1 MNDSMQFDPR
11 RSRWIPWVFVGG
23 MLLVVVVNGGLVYAA
38 LSSFTGLTT
47 GRAFDRGRTYNQVIQ
62 EAARQEALGWQARV
76 TFQAGVVSVSVVD
89 RDGQPVSG
97 GMEGYLQRP
106 LDGTQVPLA
115 FRQTGAGR
123 FESPAVPPQ
132 LGQWE
137 ARLLLRGA
145 GGDVFEIRQR
155 LIVS

>member
-1 MNDSMQFDPR
+1 MNDSMPFDPR

-47 GRAFDRGRTYNQVIQ
+47 GKAFDRGRTYNQVIQ

-76 TFQAGVVSVSVVD
+76 TFQAGAVSVAVVD
-89 RDGQPVSG
+89 RSGQPVAG
-97 GMEGYLQRP
+97 VLHGYLQRP

-115 FRQTGAGR
+115 FRQDGAGR
-123 FESPAVPPQ
+123 FRAPAEPP
-132 LGQWE
+132 LPGQWE
-137 ARLLLRGA
+137 ARLLLRGT

>member
-1 MNDSMQFDPR
+1 MNDSMPFDPR

-23 MLLVVVVNGGLVYAA
+23 MLLVVVVNGGLIYAA

-47 GRAFDRGRTYNQVIQ
+47 GKAFDRGRTYNQVIQ

-76 TFQAGVVSVSVVD
+76 TFQAGAVSVAVVD
-89 RDGQPVSG
+89 RQGQPVAG
-97 GMEGYLQRP
+97 VLEGHLQRP

-115 FRQTGAGR
+115 FRQGGAGR
-123 FESPAVPPQ
+123 FVAPAEPP
-132 LGQWE
+132 LPGQWE
-137 ARLLLRGA
+137 ARLVLRGA
-145 GGDVFEIRQR
+145 GGSVLEIRQR